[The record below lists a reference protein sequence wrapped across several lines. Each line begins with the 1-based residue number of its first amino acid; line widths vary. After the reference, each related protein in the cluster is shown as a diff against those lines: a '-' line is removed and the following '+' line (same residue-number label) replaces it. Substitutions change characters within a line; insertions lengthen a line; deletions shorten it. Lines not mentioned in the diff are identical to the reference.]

1 MDVITEPVTTK
12 KNPRITIK
20 FSGSGFSIVV
30 GTIWTK
36 NNVINGVVAKIA
48 LTLDASIC
56 VRNSLK
62 NFHKQ
67 SMYLIHKRVLMTTG
81 KYSGSAVHRM
91 MR

>member
-12 KNPRITIK
+12 RAPRITIA
-20 FSGSGFSIVV
+20 FSGSGFSIVE

-56 VRNSLK
+56 VRASEKLP
-62 NFHKQ
+62 
-67 SMYLIHKRVLMTTG
+67 
-81 KYSGSAVHRM
+81 
-91 MR
+91 